1 MGRVWTVGLW
11 GALLLVACSEEYHGL
26 NQTQGSPA
34 GAGSAG
40 ARLVG
45 SVHGGQQPIVGARVH
60 LLAAGRGGY
69 GQGSVSLLT
78 AGAGSDSVGEYVTT
92 DASGGFS
99 ITGDYTCTAGTQ
111 VYIYALGGDPGAGT
125 NSAAG
130 LMAALGNCPVA
141 GVFPSSL
148 FISVNEVSTVAAAY
162 AVAGFATDA
171 THVSSSGTALA
182 LTGIANAFA
191 NAANLA
197 DLSTGAALA
206 TTPAGNGTVP
216 QAEIN
221 TLANIL
227 AACVN
232 STGPASAGCSTLFG
246 NALSGGTTGT
256 VPTDTATAAI
266 NIAHNPVANVA
277 NLFALASGAPP
288 FAPGLGAASNDWT
301 VAIAYTTLQP
311 DSSGTGASLGQLA
324 IDGQGN
330 VWIVNLQTT
339 SLNTA
344 PSVSELS
351 SNGTILSG
359 AAGFTGGGLGG
370 STNTAGGI
378 AIDLSGNVWV
388 SNGYYF
394 DGGVGLPLFEGLA
407 LTEFSSSGTPMSG
420 ASGYTTGCGGKGLA
434 IDGLG
439 NVWTSAGKC
448 DSSGNY
454 LFPVPTPA
462 PQLPNYPNE
471 AWYISIDTFE
481 NAWYS
486 GWTQITRENAPFLY
500 QGGVWKLSNSG
511 TMLYQTLPYDVL
523 LNRDGFDMALSVAN
537 DNAGNAW
544 VVAGPYDVRPTG
556 IYELNSGGTT
566 IFTPSITTATF
577 PLDGPVAIDGAGNAW
592 VGNDGFSLL
601 NSIGL
606 VEVSNSGTTLSGTTG
621 FMTEQPPPGRIY
633 GFVSVSGLGVDGS
646 GNVWEALSRYP
657 FVLQYVGIATPVV
670 TPLSVGVEKGTLATR
685 P

>member
-1 MGRVWTVGLW
+1 MGHIRAFSVCGVV
-11 GALLLVACSEEYHGL
+11 LLAGCSGGIL
-26 NQTQGSPA
+26 GGVKPTQGAQPSS
-34 GAGSAG
+34 SAG

-45 SVHGGQQPIVGARVH
+45 GVHGGQQPIAGSHVY
-60 LLAAGRGGY
+60 LLAAGTNGY
-69 GQGSVSLLT
+69 GQASVSLLT
-78 AGAGSDSVGEYVTT
+78 SGTGSDGLGTYVAT
-92 DASGGFS
+92 DGNGGFS
-99 ITGDYTCTAGTQ
+99 ITGDYTCAAGQQ
-111 VYIYALGGDPGAGT
+111 VYVYALGGDPGAGT
-125 NSAAG
+125 NAAAG
-130 LMAALGNCPVA
+130 LMAALGNCPVE

-162 AVAGFATDA
+162 AMAGFATDA

-182 LTGIANAFA
+182 LTGIANAFR

-197 DLSTGAALA
+197 DLSSGAALA

-221 TLANIL
+221 TLANVL

-232 STGPASAGCSTLFG
+232 SAGPASAGCSTLFG
-246 NALSGGTTGT
+246 NAMDGATA
-256 VPTDTATAAI
+256 PTDTATAAI
-266 NIAHNPVANVA
+266 NIAHHPVANVA
-277 NLFALASGAPP
+277 NLFGLASGTPP
-288 FAPGLGAASNDWT
+288 FAPGLSTAPNDWT
-301 VAIAYTTLQP
+301 VAIAYTTVQL
-311 DSSGTGASLGQLA
+311 DSNGKGASLGQLA

-370 STNTAGGI
+370 STNTPGGI
-378 AIDLSGNVWV
+378 AIDLSGNVWA
-388 SNGYYF
+388 SNGFYF
-394 DGGVGLPLFEGLA
+394 DGGVGLPVFEGLA

-420 ASGYTTGCGGKGLA
+420 ASGYATGCGGKGLA

-462 PQLPNYPNE
+462 ANFPNYPNE
-471 AWYISIDTFE
+471 AWYISIDTSE

-486 GWTQITRENAPFLY
+486 GWTQITHQNASRLY

-511 TMLYQTLPYDVL
+511 TMLYQTLPCEVDGALV
-523 LNRDGFDMALSVAN
+523 NRDGFDMALSIAN

-577 PLDGPVAIDGAGNAW
+577 PLDGPAAIDGAGNVW

-621 FMTEQPPPGRIY
+621 FMTEQPPPGSIY

-657 FVLQYVGIATPVV
+657 FVLQYVGVATPVV
-670 TPLSVGVEKGTLATR
+670 TPLAVGVKNGTLGMR